1 MGQYH
6 IIANLDKQEVIVP
19 WDLNWGAKQ
28 KEHTGFAGSAG
39 DAIYLLTQTSPNRG
53 GGDYDF
59 YEGVSGRWA
68 GDRVV
73 VLGDYTEPEEDKALG
88 FDLHSQT
95 SLYRKAFDEFE
106 NISGIIKPVLEQ
118 AFEWQT
124 NYHKSLYAKA
134 QAWDDHLKE
143 LALAE

>member
-6 IIANLDKQEVIVP
+6 IIVNLDKQEYFHP
-19 WDLNWGAKQ
+19 HDLGWGLKQ

-53 GGDYDF
+53 GGDFDF
-59 YEGVSGRWA
+59 YDGVSGRWT

-73 VLGDYTEPEEDKALG
+73 VLGDYTEEEEYKGLG
-88 FDLHSQT
+88 FKGEGSQFSSIT
-95 SLYRKAFDEFE
+95 SFYGNISDILAPVLRKAFKW
-106 NISGIIKPVLEQ
+106 NIDHYAE
-118 AFEWQT
+118 
-124 NYHKSLYAKA
+124 LYSKA
-134 QAWDDHLKE
+134 EAWDNHLKE